1 MEGATGRGCARAVW
15 DRLAWQ
21 AVGTRGGPEDTAH
34 EDRRTDAG
42 ERFFRLRSARP
53 PSERTAMIDR
63 GHKLPLTRQAAV
75 VGISRGSLYIMLHV
89 RCLRPNWRSCGG
101 STHCISTIRS
111 RAAGCCVPCCAAK
124 SRSGGS
130 RSRGVRRSRRFF
142 SCPGSALPRGIALAW
157 GLHPRFARLRLDGK
171 GEC

>member
-1 MEGATGRGCARAVW
+1 MKGATGRGCARVVW
-15 DRLAWQ
+15 DRLVWQ

-42 ERFFRLRSARP
+42 ERFFVGCARQGR

-75 VGISRGSLYIMLHV
+75 LGISRGSLYSMLHV
-89 RCLRPNWRSCGG
+89 RCLRPNWGSCGG
-101 STHCISTIRS
+101 STNCISTIRS
-111 RAAGCCVPCCAAK
+111 RAAGCCVICCAAK
-124 SRSGGS
+124 ASRSGGS
-130 RSRGVRRSRRFF
+130 RSRCVRRSRRF
-142 SCPGSALPRGIALAW
+142 SVWYCSRLGT
-157 GLHPRFARLRLDGK
+157 HPRFAKLQFDGK